1 MTRSICLLIMMMV
14 FSGAASAAEE
24 GENPNIVRWAEGTIV
39 YRTIEAQRVRAVEKY
54 RLNVHP
60 DGSRTVIGHTDNFD
74 AENSINMIHRVD
86 RNFRP
91 LESIMAYWQGGTFN
105 GTGLFTVRGN
115 TLESVIDGP
124 LGRVTHSVTVPDG
137 LSLVPHPLATD
148 SWHFWYYDK
157 AKGGE
162 QKAVIYNPQVSPR
175 TGVPVLGHLEP
186 GAMSYEGTVDVTVP
200 AGTFT
205 VDRFNIDN
213 AVDIYLTGPD
223 RVLVRF
229 LWTPADADYV
239 LVEFPTAAADPL
251 LRPAS
256 QAA

>member
-39 YRTIEAQRVRAVEKY
+39 YRTIDAQRVRAVEKY

-91 LESIMAYWQGGTFN
+91 LESIVAYWQGGTFN

-175 TGVPVLGHLEP
+175 TGVPVLGHLES
-186 GAMSYEGTVDVTVP
+186 GVMSYEGTVDVTVP
-200 AGTFT
+200 AGTFST
-205 VDRFNIDN
+205 EHFKLNGIIHVWI
-213 AVDIYLTGPD
+213 TGED
-223 RVLVRF
+223 KLLVRYA
-229 LWTPADADYV
+229 LPSADLEYV
-239 LVEFPTAAADPL
+239 LTEL
-251 LRPAS
+251 S
-256 QAA
+256 QGP